1 MEAEAPDGTR
11 LAAPAADR
19 PVAPGFDDITLD
31 ALLARRT
38 LKWGRHGGEVLGAWV
53 AEMDF
58 PVAPAV
64 REAVHEAVERG
75 ETGYPLRDI
84 RTGLPHACA
93 DWLART
99 CGWTVPAERIFLIPD
114 VLTGIGLGI
123 GAYSRP
129 DSAVVV
135 PTPAYP
141 PFLEV
146 VAAQGRRAVEVPLVP
161 DGARRTLDL
170 DAIGAALAG
179 GAGTVLLCNPH
190 NPLGRVFTRS
200 ELRALARCV
209 AAHGARVVADEIH
222 APLTYPGHPHVPYA
236 SVSPEAADHTLT
248 LVSAAK
254 GWNIAGLKCA
264 QAVLTSDR
272 DVRRW
277 RALPFHSRHGASTLG
292 IAANIAAYRA
302 GDPWRRE
309 AVRYLDGNRHFLARV
324 LGERLPQARYSMP
337 EATYLAWLD
346 CSFTGLD
353 DPAGF
358 LLREARVC
366 LSDGAFFGAAGR
378 GFVRLNF
385 ATSRR
390 ILERITGA
398 LVEALAP

>member
-11 LAAPAADR
+11 LAPPAAEQAA
-19 PVAPGFDDITLD
+19 APGFDDIAIE
-31 ALLARRT
+31 ALVARRT

-58 PVAPAV
+58 PVAPVV
-64 REAVHEAVERG
+64 RRAVHEAVERG

-84 RTGLPHACA
+84 RTGLPEACA
-93 DWLART
+93 DWLARSF
-99 CGWTVPAERIFLIPD
+99 GWTVPAERVFLIPD
-114 VLTGIGLGI
+114 VLTGVGLGI

-161 DGARRTLDL
+161 DGARPALDI
-170 DAIGAALAG
+170 DAIGAALAA

-200 ELRALARCV
+200 ELRALSRCV

-222 APLTYPGHPHVPYA
+222 APLTYPGHAHVPYA
-236 SVSPEAADHTLT
+236 SVSPEAAGHTLT

-264 QAVLTSDR
+264 QAVLGSDR

-292 IAANIAAYRA
+292 IAASIAAYRD

-309 AVRYLDGNRHFLARV
+309 AVRYLDGNRRFLARV
-324 LGERLPQARYSMP
+324 LGDRLPQVRYAMP

-346 CSFTGLD
+346 CSFTGLA

-358 LLREARVC
+358 LLREARLR

-385 ATSRR
+385 ATSREILAR
-390 ILERITGA
+390 IATALVGA
-398 LVEALAP
+398 LAS

>member
-11 LAAPAADR
+11 LAPPAADR
-19 PVAPGFDDITLD
+19 PAAPGFDDLAIDTLV
-31 ALLARRT
+31 ARRT
-38 LKWGRHGGEVLGAWV
+38 LKWGRHGREVLGAWV

-58 PVAPAV
+58 PVAPVV
-64 REAVHEAVERG
+64 RQAVHEAVERG

-84 RTGLPHACA
+84 RTGLPSACA

-99 CGWTVPAERIFLIPD
+99 SGWTVPAERIFLIPD
-114 VLTGIGLGI
+114 VLTGVGLGI

-129 DSAVVV
+129 DSAVVI

-161 DGARRTLDL
+161 DGARPALDI
-170 DAIGAALAG
+170 DAIGAALAA

-190 NPLGRVFTRS
+190 NPLGRVFTRA
-200 ELRALARCV
+200 ELRALSRCV

-222 APLTYPGHPHVPYA
+222 APLTYPGHAHVPYA

-277 RALPFHSRHGASTLG
+277 RALPFHSRHGAATLG

-309 AVRYLDGNRHFLARV
+309 AVRYLDGNRRFLARV
-324 LGERLPQARYSMP
+324 LGDRLPQARYSMP

-358 LLREARVC
+358 LLREARVR
-366 LSDGAFFGAAGR
+366 LSDGRFFGAAGR

-385 ATSRR
+385 ATSRQILDR
-390 ILERITGA
+390 IASA